1 MQAVAE
7 AGANLS
13 LQDFLA
19 MGFYDKAAYVFQTER
34 PLLSDRSK
42 ISDEIR
48 FAFSGNYELEF
59 HAVYAKGKPRPDNT
73 AFMIVNSGGD
83 NNENQ

>member
-1 MQAVAE
+1 MISSKQ
-7 AGANLS
+7 S
-13 LQDFLA
+13 CR
-19 MGFYDKAAYVFQTER
+19 KAALLLR
-34 PLLSDRSK
+34 P
-42 ISDEIR
+42 DEIR
-48 FAFSGNYELEF
+48 FAFSDNSELEF